1 MFCSARF
8 IVADSLKASVQLHA
22 LATLFARF
30 IVSFCC
36 VFAI

>member
-1 MFCSARF
+1 MLCSARF
-8 IVADSLKASVQLHA
+8 IVADSLKAGVQLHA

-36 VFAI
+36 VCAI